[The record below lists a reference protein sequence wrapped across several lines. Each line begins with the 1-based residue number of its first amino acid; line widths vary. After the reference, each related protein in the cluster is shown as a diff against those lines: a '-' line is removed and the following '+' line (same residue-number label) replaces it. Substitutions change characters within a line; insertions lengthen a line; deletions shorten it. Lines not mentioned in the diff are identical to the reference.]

1 MDTWPREALDP
12 KACPVPPL
20 ADAKC
25 TPVVE
30 EKSRYQSLAGAAR
43 RIKRAGMR
51 NVKPAIL
58 SVDRRSSRSARAN
71 CGNIYSSRGHP
82 HVLCSRDS
90 LDGSYGVHRIPSD
103 RPGAANFQQPLNYR
117 SIPRSS
123 NRIFPCYHVHTPRE
137 ATTKT
142 CLSCAFP
149 CTNNAEL
156 GHIRRT
162 QRLTSEAKTL
172 IQTGRLSPG

>member
-1 MDTWPREALDP
+1 MGIHVLLRQRHSCNQVNEGFSHIMDTWPREALDP

-71 CGNIYSSRGHP
+71 CGNI
-82 HVLCSRDS
+82 
-90 LDGSYGVHRIPSD
+90 
-103 RPGAANFQQPLNYR
+103 
-117 SIPRSS
+117 
-123 NRIFPCYHVHTPRE
+123 
-137 ATTKT
+137 
-142 CLSCAFP
+142 
-149 CTNNAEL
+149 
-156 GHIRRT
+156 
-162 QRLTSEAKTL
+162 
-172 IQTGRLSPG
+172 